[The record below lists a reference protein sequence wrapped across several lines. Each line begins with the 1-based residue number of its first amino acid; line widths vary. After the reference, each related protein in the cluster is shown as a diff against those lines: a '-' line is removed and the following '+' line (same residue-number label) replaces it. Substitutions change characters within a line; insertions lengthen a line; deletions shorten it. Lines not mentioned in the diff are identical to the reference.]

1 MEDDYLRSICGKIKS
16 FKPDL
21 VLVETTI
28 TQKAQVR
35 KTSLMSSFRTPLIQM
50 RLFCQ
55 EVLRE
60 LGIAFVFNVR
70 ASIMARLKR
79 IFETEVVSSVLSLV
93 QPPILGSAESF
104 EIRCVLIMSH
114 HLAFY
119 VIFTVRQDNIIF
131 HSSGSTGCP
140 RILCTRPS
148 SSCAAPTLPTDAPSS
163 SVVAAVAPTRASSA
177 A

>member
-1 MEDDYLRSICGKIKS
+1 
-16 FKPDL
+16 
-21 VLVETTI
+21 
-28 TQKAQVR
+28 
-35 KTSLMSSFRTPLIQM
+35 M

-104 EIRCVLIMSH
+104 EIRCVFILSL
-114 HLAFY
+114 HLASH
-119 VIFTVRQDNIIF
+119 VIFTW
-131 HSSGSTGCP
+131 TK
-140 RILCTRPS
+140 
-148 SSCAAPTLPTDAPSS
+148 
-163 SVVAAVAPTRASSA
+163 
-177 A
+177 